1 MSLID
6 QSIDISTKVY
16 GIVSLQLLST
26 ILVCLIT
33 MSSNWITMFMINY
46 YTEIMVCSFIGSM
59 ITLFGCFINEYNY
72 PENIYWLSSFT
83 LFISFEMSS
92 ACAIVSKSG
101 YAILILQSLILTAII
116 TFILIKYSLSTQR
129 VFTHWNTT
137 LNWVILGLIGTSL
150 FGIFIYPI
158 PYQELMVG
166 IIGSITF
173 SIYLIVDVQLIST
186 KLTND
191 QYITGAIMIY
201 LDIINIFIHIL
212 TILVKLSN
220 DKDKKKKK

>member
-1 MSLID
+1 MSLIA
-6 QSIDISTKVY
+6 QSVDISTKVY
-16 GIVSLQLLST
+16 GIVSIQLLST

-46 YTEIMVCSFIGSM
+46 YTEIMICSFIGSM
-59 ITLFGCFINEYNY
+59 ITLFGCFINQYNY

-83 LFISFEMSS
+83 LFISLEISS

-101 YAILILQSLILTAII
+101 YSILILQSFILTSII

-129 VFTHWNTT
+129 VFTHWNAS
-137 LNWVILGLIGTSL
+137 LNWIILGLIGTSL

-158 PYQELMVG
+158 PYQQLIVG
-166 IIGSITF
+166 IIGSVTF
-173 SIYLIVDVQLIST
+173 SIYLIVDVQLISS

-212 TILVKLSN
+212 SILIDLTQK
-220 DKDKKKKK
+220 KDKKKKK